1 MPKTCACWVGF
12 GCRFTA
18 DDDNCNDNGKT
29 DETATPD
36 C

>member
-12 GCRFTA
+12 DCCFAG
-18 DDDNCNDNGKT
+18 DDDSCNDNGKT

-36 C
+36 R